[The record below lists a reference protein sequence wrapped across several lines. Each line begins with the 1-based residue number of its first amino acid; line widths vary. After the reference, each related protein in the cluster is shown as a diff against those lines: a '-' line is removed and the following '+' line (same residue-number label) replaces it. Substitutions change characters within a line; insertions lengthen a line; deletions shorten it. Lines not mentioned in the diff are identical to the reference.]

1 MQTPSEAENEWLRMA
16 EQRELPRKES
26 EWYATGSNHE
36 PLVRRPPM
44 PPGDDWLWN
53 VPSPRVRGVRI
64 AGPPWHRTLATWV
77 VLVIGLHVGIIAAVA
92 AYGGRRAI
100 FVALV
105 FLSCTA
111 AAMVRAYAGLYARY
125 VEARRRCWITL
136 RDRLARSGT
145 RPQTMAWLRERVGDE
160 TV

>member
-1 MQTPSEAENEWLRMA
+1 MGGA
-16 EQRELPRKES
+16 
-26 EWYATGSNHE
+26 
-36 PLVRRPPM
+36 
-44 PPGDDWLWN
+44 GD
-53 VPSPRVRGVRI
+53 
-64 AGPPWHRTLATWV
+64 RTAR
-77 VLVIGLHVGIIAAVA
+77 GIIAAVA